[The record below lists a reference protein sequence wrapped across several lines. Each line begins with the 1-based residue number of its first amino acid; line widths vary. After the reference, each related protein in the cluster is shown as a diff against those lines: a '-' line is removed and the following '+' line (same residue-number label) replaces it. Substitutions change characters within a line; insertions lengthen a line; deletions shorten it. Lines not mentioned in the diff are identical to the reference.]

1 MKKNFASRLPLLLCL
16 LLLVPHFARADSPAR
31 KASNFASGAG
41 NILYLAAGIGLPLL
55 SDGRDGRNHA
65 LRAADSLGTSVLLT
79 EGLKALVREKRPDSN
94 AHDSFPSGHATAAF
108 AIATAE
114 SSFHPKQAPLW
125 FLGATLI
132 SYSRVRLHRHTVG
145 DVAAGAA
152 IGYGITRVELSAPRG
167 LILSP
172 FITRDPQG
180 KSAVGLTFTHGL

>member
-1 MKKNFASRLPLLLCL
+1 MKKITPSRLLLSLCVLLLT
-16 LLLVPHFARADSPAR
+16 PNFARADSPAR

-41 NILYLAAGIGLPLL
+41 NILYLAAGVGLPLL
-55 SDGRDGRNHA
+55 SDGKDGRNHA

-108 AIATAE
+108 AVATAE

-145 DVAAGAA
+145 DVVAGAA
-152 IGYGITRVELSAPRG
+152 IGYGVTRLELSAPRG

-172 FITRDPQG
+172 FITRDARG
-180 KSAVGLTFTHGL
+180 KNEMGLTFTHGL